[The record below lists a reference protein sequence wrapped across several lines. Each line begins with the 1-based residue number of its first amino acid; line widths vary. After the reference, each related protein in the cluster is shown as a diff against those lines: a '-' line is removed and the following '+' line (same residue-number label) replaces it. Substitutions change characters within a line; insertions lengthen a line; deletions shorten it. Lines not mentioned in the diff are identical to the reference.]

1 MFNSI
6 EEETADEKD
15 PAVCK
20 PPDLGSDDRILL
32 AWHRSQMANER
43 TFLAW
48 CRTSISLLAFGFVVD
63 KFDLFL
69 HQILY
74 RLGQSTRQTPH
85 HLTVYLSV
93 FAFILGGV
101 AIIFAGARF
110 LQVRRHI
117 NRGEARFSTA
127 PDIIVIFSVVVIV
140 IMGVILSVSQLGPY
154 LEALE

>member
-1 MFNSI
+1 MFNST
-6 EEETADEKD
+6 EQETAAEKE
-15 PAVCK
+15 PTVCK
-20 PPDLGSDDRILL
+20 PPNLGADDRILL

-74 RLGQSTRQTPH
+74 SLGKSTRQTPH

-93 FAFILGGV
+93 FAFLLGGV
-101 AIIFAGARF
+101 AIVFAGARF
-110 LQVRRHI
+110 LTIRRHI
-117 NRGEARFSTA
+117 NKGEARFSTA

-140 IMGVILSVSQLGPY
+140 VMGIILSISQLGPY